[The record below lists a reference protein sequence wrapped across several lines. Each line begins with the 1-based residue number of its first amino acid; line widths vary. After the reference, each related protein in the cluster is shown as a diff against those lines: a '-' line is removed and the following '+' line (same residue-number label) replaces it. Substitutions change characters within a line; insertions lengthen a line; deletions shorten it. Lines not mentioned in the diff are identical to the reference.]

1 MRGNFVWD
9 LPDLRSSGIGL
20 KTLGYVI
27 NDWQLSGIWA
37 GATGSPYSITPGFQ
51 SGGGNMN
58 LTGSPDYAARIR
70 IAGDPGSGCSD
81 DVLRQFNATAFQ
93 GPTTNSVG
101 LESGTNYL
109 KGCFRSALDLS
120 IARNIRFGGGRT
132 VQLRVDVFNVPN
144 AAIVTN
150 RNMTVNF
157 VNPATDTTTITNL
170 PYDLA
175 TGAVIDARSRPRGA
189 GAGVATNYQNPR
201 TVQAQVRIS
210 F

>member
-1 MRGNFVWD
+1 
-9 LPDLRSSGIGL
+9 
-20 KTLGYVI
+20 
-27 NDWQLSGIWA
+27 
-37 GATGSPYSITPGFQ
+37 
-51 SGGGNMN
+51 MN
-58 LTGSPDYAARIR
+58 LTGSPEYPARIR
-70 IAGDPGSGCSD
+70 MAGDPGSGCSG
-81 DVLRQFNATAFQ
+81 DVLRQFTATAFQ
-93 GPTTNSVG
+93 GPSTNSLG

-120 IARNIRFGGGRT
+120 IARNIRFGGGRN

-144 AAIVTN
+144 AAIVTG
-150 RNMTVNF
+150 RNTTVNF

-175 TGAVIDARSRPRGA
+175 TGAVVDARSRPRGA
-189 GAGVATNYQNPR
+189 GAGVATTYQNPR